1 MNFNVS
7 LSDKVSRRYNESVV
21 EGSFN
26 FSGSHEKFS
35 LALSYWSRGQYL
47 ESWNCSINAG
57 LKIGQH
63 TAIITSMRDP
73 QNANFIPVW
82 IFYHGGLECFVQNKI
97 LFLQD
102 YGGEFNSSSVNS
114 YIGQRETHNEDGVR
128 ISEWVVPLQEVLA
141 GFDALI

>member
-1 MNFNVS
+1 MVVS
-7 LSDKVSRRYNESVV
+7 DTVSEQYNEPVI
-21 EGSFN
+21 EGSFDL
-26 FSGSHEKFS
+26 SGSHEKFS
-35 LALSYWSRGQYL
+35 LALSYWTRERYL
-47 ESWNCSINAG
+47 ESWRCSINAG

-102 YGGEFNSSSVNS
+102 YGGEFNPNSVNS
-114 YIGQRETHNEDGVR
+114 YIGQRETHNEDGAR
-128 ISEWVVPLQEVLA
+128 ISEWVVPVQEVLA